1 CAGRCRGIYCY
12 PVHAW

>member
-1 CAGRCRGIYCY
+1 CAGQCRGIYCY

>member
-1 CAGRCRGIYCY
+1 CAGHCRGIYCY